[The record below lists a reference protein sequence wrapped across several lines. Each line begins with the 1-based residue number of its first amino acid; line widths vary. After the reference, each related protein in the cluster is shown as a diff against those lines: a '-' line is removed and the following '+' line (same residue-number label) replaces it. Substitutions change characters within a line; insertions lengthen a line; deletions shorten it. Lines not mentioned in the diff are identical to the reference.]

1 MSDVDMLEQYKS
13 VMLKLIGASCSN
25 VLGGDMRIIHICLM
39 CLSILSMVMADQRE
53 VFTCGMSK
61 AVGEGSESWNIGLNF
76 EATVYGELSK
86 YVSIGGKVGYNRF
99 SLKKIPSVD
108 GSLQFWELS
117 PIAKVS
123 FPIVSKIKCFLESS
137 AGLYLTIGELKVDQ
151 YLLSDSEI
159 NFGLSF
165 ASGFDI
171 SIFEIKPGFKVVF
184 TEGSASK
191 WFTTSV
197 GIQL

>member
-1 MSDVDMLEQYKS
+1 
-13 VMLKLIGASCSN
+13 
-25 VLGGDMRIIHICLM
+25 MRIIHISLLF
-39 CLSILSMVMADQRE
+39 LSILSVVMADPRE
-53 VFTCGMSK
+53 IFTCGMSK
-61 AVGEGSESWNIGLNF
+61 TLGEGSENWNIGVNF
-76 EATVYGELSK
+76 ETTIYGELNK
-86 YVSIGGKVGYNRF
+86 YVSIGGKVGFNRF
-99 SLKKIPSVD
+99 SLKKIPSVE

-117 PIAKVS
+117 PIVKVS
-123 FPIVSKIKCFLESS
+123 FPIVSKIKYFLEPS
-137 AGLYLTIGELKVDQ
+137 AGLYLAFAELKVNQ
-151 YLLSDSEI
+151 YSLSASDI